1 MTRVVSSAAATVEE
15 YLAELPAER
24 REVVQRVRGLVNDH
38 LPEGYVECMQYG
50 MISWVVPLER
60 YPTTYNKQPLAVLSL
75 AAQKSAYSLYLMGLY
90 ADEESAERFRQRW
103 VSTGRRLDMG
113 KSCLRFRRF
122 EDLDTELLGEAVGGL
137 GVDDFVDAAERARG
151 GRTR

>member
-1 MTRVVSSAAATVEE
+1 MTSTAETVED
-15 YLAELPAER
+15 YLEELPADR
-24 REVVQRVRGLVNDH
+24 RDVVQRVRVLVNEH

-60 YPTTYNKQPLAVLSL
+60 YPTTYNRQPLAVLSL

-90 ADEESAERFRQRW
+90 ADEDTAERFRRRW
-103 VSTGRRLDMG
+103 VATGRRLDMG

-122 EDLDTELLGEAVGGL
+122 EDLDTELIGEAVEGL
-137 GVDDFVDAAERARG
+137 GVDEFVEAAERARG
-151 GRTR
+151 GRTG